1 MLINI
6 MKCFQSLNKKYFL
19 QYGSAGGKMNFKFLN
34 IALAGFVMLSSSIA
48 NAGLLTVGDIVSD
61 ADGINWEYV
70 GLYDMATGPLYYDAN
85 GDGVEDDPAPIYT
98 GISAAEANFGT
109 LALNQFYAIST
120 LETAVSHQAWYD
132 SFNSFYAT
140 KAEDFLSDA
149 GDDDVY
155 SQQGDFSAWVQDK
168 AEFGENQINFV
179 FKSIDVPEPSTF
191 AIFSLALLAFGRRFL
206 KK

>member
-1 MLINI
+1 
-6 MKCFQSLNKKYFL
+6 
-19 QYGSAGGKMNFKFLN
+19 MNFKFLN

-109 LALNQFYAIST
+109 LALNNFYAIST
-120 LETAVSHQAWYD
+120 VETEVNHQAWYD
-132 SFNSFYAT
+132 SFNSFYET

-149 GDDDVY
+149 GDDGVY
-155 SQQGDFSAWVQDK
+155 TQLDDFSAWVQDK
-168 AEFGENQINFV
+168 AEFGENQINYV
-179 FKSIDVPEPSTF
+179 FKSVNVSEPSTL
-191 AIFSLALLAFGRRFL
+191 AIFSLALFGLYRRYFR
-206 KK
+206 K